1 MSTLKQKVVK
11 GFAWALLER
20 FSMQFSSFFI
30 SMILARLLTPNDYGT
45 IALLTI
51 FISLSG
57 VFADSGFGSA
67 LIQKKKATEADFNS
81 VFYLSLCTSSLIY
94 GVLFFI
100 APWVADFYETP
111 MLVGLLRFLGLSI
124 PLNAINSIQNAEL
137 SRKMLFH
144 LSFRISLIG
153 FVVTSIT
160 GVTLAFLGYGP
171 WALAWST
178 IAGAIIGVITR
189 WYFIAWR
196 PKLMFS
202 WKAIK
207 GLFAYGWKL
216 TVSAFLDVGYNNLSG
231 LLIGTFYSRDD
242 LAFVTKGRMIPQLA
256 MDSINGTL
264 GRVAFPALAQV
275 QDQRD
280 KVRDT
285 MRRMITTSTFFV
297 FPLMTGCAICAPSLI
312 PLLFGNQWL
321 PAIPYV
327 QLACF
332 TFALWPF
339 HTINLQA
346 INALGRSDVFLTLEV
361 IKKGLG
367 LIAILS
373 TVRLGVW
380 WMIAVGAFVM
390 GPLSVLINSWPNR
403 KLLKYTIQMQLRD
416 VLPAL
421 LLCGVMAAVIHPLAW
436 LPLPGWGKLFIQVPL
451 GAITYFL
458 FAILFR
464 VHALQEYLQIGGPIL
479 QRFVKGPLAS
489 LVDKVVTYVIGY
501 ETNHEIH

>member
-1 MSTLKQKVVK
+1 MSLKQKVVK

-20 FSMQFSSFFI
+20 FSMQFASFFI

-67 LIQKKKATEADFNS
+67 IIQKKEATEVDFNS
-81 VFYLSLCTSSLIY
+81 VFYLSLCTSSLVY

-100 APWVADFYETP
+100 APWVAAFYETP
-111 MLVGLLRFLGLSI
+111 ILVDLLCLLGLSI

-153 FVVTSIT
+153 FVATSIT
-160 GVTLAFLGYGP
+160 GVSLAFLGYGP
-171 WALAWST
+171 WALAWSS
-178 IAGAIIGVITR
+178 IAGAVVGVVTR

-202 WKAIK
+202 WQAIK
-207 GLFAYGWKL
+207 GLFSYGWKL
-216 TVSAFLDVGYNNLSG
+216 IISSLLDRGYNNLSG
-231 LLIGTFYSRDD
+231 LLIGTFYSRAD
-242 LAFVTKGRMIPQLA
+242 LAFVDKGRSIPSMA

-264 GRVAFPALAQV
+264 DRVAFPALAQV
-275 QDQRD
+275 QDQRE

-285 MRRMITTSTFFV
+285 MRRMIATSTFFV
-297 FPLMTGCAICAPSLI
+297 FPLMTGCAVCASSLI

-346 INALGRSDVFLTLEV
+346 INALGRSDVFLILEI

-373 TVRLGVW
+373 TVRFGVW

-390 GPLSVLINSWPNR
+390 GPMSVLINSWPNR
-403 KLLKYTIQMQLRD
+403 KLLGYTIGMQLRD
-416 VLPAL
+416 VLPTVG
-421 LLCGVMAAVIHPLAW
+421 LCGLMALIILPLAL
-436 LPLPGWGKLFIQVPL
+436 LPLPTWGHLLIQVPFGALSYFL
-451 GAITYFL
+451 GAWFFRLPPLCEIARMLSPVIETRL
-458 FAILFR
+458 PRKIRLLAQSILAR
-464 VHALQEYLQIGGPIL
+464 LM
-479 QRFVKGPLAS
+479 
-489 LVDKVVTYVIGY
+489 
-501 ETNHEIH
+501 

>member
-1 MSTLKQKVVK
+1 MSLKQKVVK

-20 FSMQFSSFFI
+20 FSMQFASFFI

-67 LIQKKKATEADFNS
+67 LIQKKEATEVDFNS
-81 VFYLSLCTSSLIY
+81 VFYLSLCTSSLVY

-100 APWVADFYETP
+100 APWVAAFYEIP
-111 MLVGLLRFLGLSI
+111 ALVGLLRLLGLSI
-124 PLNAINSIQNAEL
+124 PLNAINSIQNAEI

-160 GVTLAFLGYGP
+160 GVSLAFWGYGP
-171 WALAWST
+171 WALAWSS
-178 IAGAIIGVITR
+178 ISGAMVGVLTR

-202 WKAIK
+202 WQAIK
-207 GLFAYGWKL
+207 GLFSYGWKL
-216 TVSAFLDVGYNNLSG
+216 IISSLLDRGYNNLSG
-231 LLIGTFYSRDD
+231 LLIGTFYSRAD
-242 LAFVTKGRMIPQLA
+242 LAFVDKGRSIPSMA

-264 GRVAFPALAQV
+264 GCVAFPALAQV
-275 QDQRD
+275 QDQRE

-285 MRRMITTSTFFV
+285 MRRMIATSTFFV
-297 FPLMTGCAICAPSLI
+297 FPLMTGCAVCASSLI

-346 INALGRSDVFLTLEV
+346 INALGRSDVFLILEI

-373 TVRLGVW
+373 TVRFGVW

-390 GPLSVLINSWPNR
+390 GPMSVVINSWPNR
-403 KLLKYTIQMQLRD
+403 KLLGYTIGMQLRD
-416 VLPAL
+416 VLPAA
-421 LLCGVMAAVIHPLAW
+421 LLCGLMAILILPLTW
-436 LPLPGWGKLFIQVPL
+436 LSLPGWGRLLIQIPL
-451 GAITYFL
+451 GAFIYFL
-458 FAILFR
+458 GAWLFR
-464 VHALQEYLQIGGPIL
+464 LAPLCENARMLSPVIETRLPGKIRLLAQSIL
-479 QRFVKGPLAS
+479 ARLM
-489 LVDKVVTYVIGY
+489 
-501 ETNHEIH
+501 

>member
-1 MSTLKQKVVK
+1 MSLKQKVVK

-20 FSMQFSSFFI
+20 FSMQFASFFI

-67 LIQKKKATEADFNS
+67 IIQKKEATEVDFNS
-81 VFYLSLCTSSLIY
+81 VFYLSLCTSSLVY

-100 APWVADFYETP
+100 APWVAAFYETP
-111 MLVGLLRFLGLSI
+111 ILVDLLCLLGLSI

-153 FVVTSIT
+153 FVATSIT
-160 GVTLAFLGYGP
+160 GVSLAFLGYGP
-171 WALAWST
+171 WALAWSS
-178 IAGAIIGVITR
+178 IAGAVVGVVTR

-202 WKAIK
+202 WQAIK
-207 GLFAYGWKL
+207 GLFSYGWKL
-216 TVSAFLDVGYNNLSG
+216 IISSLLDRGYNNLSG
-231 LLIGTFYSRDD
+231 LLIGTFYSRAD
-242 LAFVTKGRMIPQLA
+242 LAFVDKGRSIPSMA

-264 GRVAFPALAQV
+264 DRVAFPALAQV
-275 QDQRD
+275 QDQRE

-285 MRRMITTSTFFV
+285 MRRMIATSTFFV
-297 FPLMTGCAICAPSLI
+297 FPLMTGCTVCASSLI

-346 INALGRSDVFLTLEV
+346 INALGRSDVFLILEI

-373 TVRLGVW
+373 TVRFGVW

-390 GPLSVLINSWPNR
+390 GPMSMVINSWPNR
-403 KLLKYTIQMQLRD
+403 KLLGYTIGMQLRD
-416 VLPAL
+416 VLPAA
-421 LLCGVMAAVIHPLAW
+421 LLCGLMTGCILPLVW
-436 LPLPGWGKLFIQVPL
+436 LPLPGWGRLLLQVPL
-451 GAITYFL
+451 GVIVYF
-458 FAILFR
+458 FAAWLFR
-464 VHALQEYLQIGGPIL
+464 LAPLCEIARMLSPVIETRFPGKIRLLAQSIL
-479 QRFVKGPLAS
+479 ARLM
-489 LVDKVVTYVIGY
+489 
-501 ETNHEIH
+501 

>member
-1 MSTLKQKVVK
+1 
-11 GFAWALLER
+11 
-20 FSMQFSSFFI
+20 MQFASFFI

-67 LIQKKKATEADFNS
+67 LIQKKEATEVDFNS
-81 VFYLSLCTSSLIY
+81 VFYLSLCTSSLVY

-100 APWVADFYETP
+100 APWVAAFYETP
-111 MLVGLLRFLGLSI
+111 ILVDLLRLLGLSI

-160 GVTLAFLGYGP
+160 GVSLAFLGYGP
-171 WALAWST
+171 WALAWSS
-178 IAGAIIGVITR
+178 ISGAAVGVLTR

-202 WKAIK
+202 WQAIK

-216 TVSAFLDVGYNNLSG
+216 TVSAFLDCGYNNLSG
-231 LLIGTFYSRDD
+231 LLIGTLYSRDD

-275 QDQRD
+275 QDQRE
-280 KVRDT
+280 KVCDT
-285 MRRMITTSTFFV
+285 MRRMIATSTFFV
-297 FPLMTGCAICAPSLI
+297 FPLMTGCAVCAPSLV

-346 INALGRSDVFLTLEV
+346 INALGRSDVFLVLEI

-373 TVRLGVW
+373 TVRFGVW

-390 GPLSVLINSWPNR
+390 GPMSVVINSWPNR
-403 KLLKYTIQMQLRD
+403 KLLGYTIGMQLRD
-416 VLPAL
+416 VLPAA
-421 LLCGVMAAVIHPLAW
+421 LLCGLMTGCILPLAW
-436 LPLPGWGKLFIQVPL
+436 LPLPGWGRLLLQVPF
-451 GAITYFL
+451 GIIVYA
-458 FAILFR
+458 FAAWLFR
-464 VHALQEYLQIGGPIL
+464 LAPLCEIARIASPLIETRLPKSMQPLCYLL
-479 QRFVKGPLAS
+479 FRRL
-489 LVDKVVTYVIGY
+489 KVYR
-501 ETNHEIH
+501 

>member
-1 MSTLKQKVVK
+1 MSLKQKVVK

-20 FSMQFSSFFI
+20 FSMQFASFFI
-30 SMILARLLTPNDYGT
+30 SMILARLLTPDDYGT

-67 LIQKKKATEADFNS
+67 LIQKKEATEADFTS
-81 VFYLSLCTSSLIY
+81 VFYLSLCTSSLVY

-100 APWVADFYETP
+100 APWVASYYETP
-111 MLVGLLRFLGLSI
+111 MLVDLLRFLGLSI

-153 FVVTSIT
+153 LVATSST
-160 GVTLAFLGYGP
+160 GVTLACLGYGP
-171 WALAWST
+171 WALAWSS
-178 IAGAIIGVITR
+178 ISGAIVGVVTR

-202 WKAIK
+202 WQAIK
-207 GLFAYGWKL
+207 KLFTYGWKL
-216 TVSAFLDVGYNNLSG
+216 LVSALLDTGYNNLSG
-231 LLIGTFYSRDD
+231 LLIGTFYSRAD

-264 GRVAFPALAQV
+264 GRVAFPALAQM
-275 QDQRD
+275 QDQRE

-285 MRRMITTSTFFV
+285 MRRMIATSTFFV
-297 FPLMTGCAICAPSLI
+297 FPLMTGCAVCAPSLI

-346 INALGRSDVFLTLEV
+346 INALGRSDVFLVLEM

-373 TVRLGVW
+373 TVRFGVW
-380 WMIAVGAFVM
+380 WMIAVGAFVL
-390 GPLSVLINSWPNR
+390 GPIGVLINSWPNR
-403 KLLKYTIQMQLRD
+403 KLLNYTIGMQLRD

-421 LLCGVMAAVIHPLAW
+421 ALCGMMAVVILPIAW
-436 LPLPGWGKLFIQVPL
+436 LPLPGWGKLLLQVPF
-451 GAITYFL
+451 GALTYF
-458 FAILFR
+458 FCAWLFR
-464 VHALQEYLQIGGPIL
+464 LAPLCEMARMVGPTL
-479 QRFVKGPLAS
+479 RTRVPTRL
-489 LVDKVVTYVIGY
+489 
-501 ETNHEIH
+501 

>member
-1 MSTLKQKVVK
+1 MSLKQKVVK

-20 FSMQFSSFFI
+20 FSMQFASFFI
-30 SMILARLLTPNDYGT
+30 SMILARLLTPDDYGT

-67 LIQKKKATEADFNS
+67 LIQKKEATEADFTS
-81 VFYLSLCTSSLIY
+81 VFYLSLCTSSLVY

-100 APWVADFYETP
+100 APWVASYYETP
-111 MLVGLLRFLGLSI
+111 MLVDLLRFLGLSI

-153 FVVTSIT
+153 LVATSST
-160 GVTLAFLGYGP
+160 GVTLACLGYGP
-171 WALAWST
+171 WALAWSS
-178 IAGAIIGVITR
+178 ISGAIVGVVTR

-202 WKAIK
+202 WQAIK
-207 GLFAYGWKL
+207 KLFTCGWKL
-216 TVSAFLDVGYNNLSG
+216 LVSALLDTGYNNLSG
-231 LLIGTFYSRDD
+231 LLIGTFYSRAD

-264 GRVAFPALAQV
+264 GRVAFPALAQM
-275 QDQRD
+275 QDQRE

-285 MRRMITTSTFFV
+285 MRRMIATSTFFV
-297 FPLMTGCAICAPSLI
+297 FPLMTGCAVCAPSLI

-346 INALGRSDVFLTLEV
+346 INALGRSDVFLVLEM

-373 TVRLGVW
+373 TVRFGVW
-380 WMIAVGAFVM
+380 WMIAVGAFVL
-390 GPLSVLINSWPNR
+390 GPIGVLINSWPNR
-403 KLLKYTIQMQLRD
+403 KLLNYTIGMQLRD

-421 LLCGVMAAVIHPLAW
+421 ALCGMMAVVILPIAW
-436 LPLPGWGKLFIQVPL
+436 LPLPGWGKLLLQVPF
-451 GAITYFL
+451 GALTYF
-458 FAILFR
+458 FCAWLFR
-464 VHALQEYLQIGGPIL
+464 LAPLCEMARMVGPTL
-479 QRFVKGPLAS
+479 RTRVPTRL
-489 LVDKVVTYVIGY
+489 
-501 ETNHEIH
+501 

>member
-1 MSTLKQKVVK
+1 MSLKQKVVK

-20 FSMQFSSFFI
+20 FSMQFASFFI
-30 SMILARLLTPNDYGT
+30 SMILARLLTPDDYGT

-51 FISLSG
+51 FIALSS

-67 LIQKKKATEADFNS
+67 LIQKKEATEADFNS
-81 VFYLSLCTSSLIY
+81 VFYLSLFTSSLVY
-94 GVLFFI
+94 GILFVI
-100 APWVADFYETP
+100 APWVANYYETP
-111 MLVGLLRFLGLSI
+111 ILADLLRFLGLSI

-153 FVVTSIT
+153 LVATSTT

-178 IAGAIIGVITR
+178 ISGAIVGVVTR

-202 WKAIK
+202 WQSVK

-216 TVSAFLDVGYNNLSG
+216 TVSAFLDAGYSNLSG
-231 LLIGTFYSRDD
+231 LLIGTFYSKAD
-242 LAFVTKGRMIPQLA
+242 LAFVDKGRSIPSVA
-256 MDSINGTL
+256 MNSINGTL

-285 MRRMITTSTFFV
+285 MRRMITTCTFFV
-297 FPLMTGCAICAPSLI
+297 FPLMTGCAVCSPSLV

-346 INALGRSDVFLTLEV
+346 INALGRSDIFLTLEI

-367 LIAILS
+367 LVAILL
-373 TVRLGVW
+373 TVRLGIW
-380 WMIAVGAFVM
+380 WMVAVGAFVM
-390 GPLSVLINSWPNR
+390 GPMSVLINSWPNR
-403 KLLKYTIQMQLRD
+403 KLLNYTIRMQLRD

-421 LLCGVMAAVIHPLAW
+421 LLCGGMAAVILPFTW
-436 LPLPGWGKLFIQVPL
+436 LPLPRWGKLLIQVPL
-451 GAITYFL
+451 GGITYFL

-464 VHALQEYLQIGGPIL
+464 VRALQEYLQIGGPIL
-479 QRFVKGPLAS
+479 QRFVKGSLAPL
-489 LVDKVVTYVIGY
+489 VNKVVMYVIGK
-501 ETNHEIH
+501 

>member
-1 MSTLKQKVVK
+1 MSLKQKVVK

-20 FSMQFSSFFI
+20 FSMQFASFFI

-51 FISLSG
+51 FISLSQ
-57 VFADSGFGSA
+57 VFADSGFGRA
-67 LIQKKKATEADFNS
+67 LIQKKDATEADFNS

-100 APWVADFYETP
+100 APWVASYYETP

-124 PLNAINSIQNAEL
+124 LFHAINSIQDAEL

-153 FVVTSIT
+153 LVATAST

-178 IAGAIIGVITR
+178 IAGTIVGVVTR

-202 WKAIK
+202 WQAIK

-216 TVSAFLDVGYNNLSG
+216 TVSAFLDCGYSNLSS
-231 LLIGTFYSRDD
+231 LLIGTFYSKAD
-242 LAFVTKGRMIPQLA
+242 LAFVSKGHMLPRLV

-275 QDQRD
+275 QDQRE
-280 KVRDT
+280 KVRDS
-285 MRRMITTSTFFV
+285 MRRMIATSTFFV
-297 FPLMTGCAICAPSLI
+297 FPLMTGCAVCAPSLI

-332 TFALWPF
+332 SFALWPF

-346 INALGRSDVFLTLEV
+346 INALGRSDIFLILEI

-390 GPLSVLINSWPNR
+390 GPLGVVINSWPNR
-403 KLLKYTIQMQLRD
+403 KLLNYTIGMQLRD

-421 LLCGVMAAVIHPLAW
+421 ALCGVMAAVILPIAW
-436 LPLPGWGKLFIQVPL
+436 LPLPGWGKLLLQVPL
-451 GAITYFL
+451 GAMAYL
-458 FAILFR
+458 LLAILFR
-464 VHALQEYLQIGGPIL
+464 VRALQEYLQIGGPIL
-479 QRFVKGPLAS
+479 QRFAKGPLKP
-489 LVDKVVTYVIGY
+489 LVDKLIAYVIQG
-501 ETNHEIH
+501 